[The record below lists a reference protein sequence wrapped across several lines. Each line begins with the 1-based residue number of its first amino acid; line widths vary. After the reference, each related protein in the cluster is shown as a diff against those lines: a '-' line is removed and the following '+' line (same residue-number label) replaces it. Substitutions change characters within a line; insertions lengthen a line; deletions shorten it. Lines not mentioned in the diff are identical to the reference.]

1 MAILK
6 KTYYNYIQRKIRGHV
21 QFHKKY
27 IYIGGIFLIESSI
40 MKIL

>member
-21 QFHKKY
+21 QFQKNIH
-27 IYIGGIFLIESSI
+27 IYIGGILIESSI